1 MSENPQ
7 ADNQKRVL
15 EVHELKKKYGETIA
29 LSGLNISCEEGTV
42 HTVFGEN
49 GSGKSTMVKVLSGII
64 KPDSGSIMYQ
74 GEPITKFDPRA
85 IQELGITP
93 VLQEVLVAPNRNVLE
108 NIFLGYE
115 YWFHK
120 RMKKRARIEMAEEVL
135 AQFSDKEIPMDE
147 CVGELPL
154 SKQQLVVIARAFLRK
169 PRVLILDE
177 STAALDIEE
186 RNNLFKALARMK
198 EDGILTIF
206 ISHRV
211 DEVLEISDFVTVL
224 RSGLTVGTVSRE
236 ELSVKKL
243 LELAS

>member
-1 MSENPQ
+1 VSENQ
-7 ADNQKRVL
+7 QSDKQKFIL
-15 EVHELKKKYGETIA
+15 KIHELKKNYGETIA
-29 LSGLNISCEEGTV
+29 LAGLDMICEEGTV

-64 KPDSGSIMYQ
+64 KPDSGTIMYR
-74 GEPITKFDPRA
+74 GEPITTFDPRI
-85 IQELGITP
+85 IQELGIMP

-120 RMKKRARIEMAEEVL
+120 RIKKQTRIEMAKEAL
-135 AQFSDKEIPMDE
+135 AQFSDKKIDVDE
-147 CVGELPL
+147 YVGELPL

-186 RNNLFKALARMK
+186 RDNLFKALAK
-198 EDGILTIF
+198 LKAEKILTIF

-224 RSGLTVGTVSRE
+224 RGGATVDTVPRE